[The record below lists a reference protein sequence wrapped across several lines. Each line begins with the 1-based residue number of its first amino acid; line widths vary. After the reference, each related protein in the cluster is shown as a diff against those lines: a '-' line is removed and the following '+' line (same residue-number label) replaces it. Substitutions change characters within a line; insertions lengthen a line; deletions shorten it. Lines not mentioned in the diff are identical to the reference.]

1 MLFKESI
8 FQIFYNKNEK
18 ILDQD
23 DDPLDGVVVP
33 GADGAE
39 F

>member
-1 MLFKESI
+1 M
-8 FQIFYNKNEK
+8 FYNKNEK

-23 DDPLDGVVVP
+23 CDPLDGVVVP
-33 GADGAE
+33 GADGVE